1 MSEKISLDSSD
12 LIYKIREIAKERPD
26 AMTITSSR
34 LYVIDSMKSKHIFRT

>member
-1 MSEKISLDSSD
+1 MTYEKKSVIEL
-12 LIYKIREIAKERPD
+12 REIAKERPD